1 MPDATS
7 AYPPPPP
14 PPNVAPPVYQGP
26 PGQPMPAYTPPPVSQ
41 PPAGYPLGWQQQPQ
55 PWQHQPQPAV
65 GAGWGTVGIVSQF
78 SGSAMWACI
87 AGLVTIVV
95 PFAFGRV
102 YFFLPII
109 GIITGIRAIRAG
121 KLIGGI
127 VGIALSAIGGLITI
141 VALTTPG

>member
-1 MPDATS
+1 MSDTTS
-7 AYPPPPP
+7 GYPPPPP
-14 PPNVAPPVYQGP
+14 PPNVAPPIYQGP
-26 PGQPMPAYTPPPVSQ
+26 PGQAMPAYTPPPVAQ
-41 PPAGYPLGWQQQPQ
+41 PPAGYPPAWQQQQ
-55 PWQHQPQPAV
+55 PWQQQAQASV
-65 GAGWGTVGIVSQF
+65 GAGWGAVGILSQF

-87 AGLVTIVV
+87 AGLVTIIV

-141 VALTTPG
+141 VALAGPR

>member
-1 MPDATS
+1 MPDTTS

-14 PPNVAPPVYQGP
+14 PPNVAPAVYQGP
-26 PGQPMPAYTPPPVSQ
+26 LGQPMPAYTPPPVSQ
-41 PPAGYPLGWQQQPQ
+41 PPAGYPLAWQQQQ
-55 PWQHQPQPAV
+55 PWQPQPQPAV
-65 GAGWGTVGIVSQF
+65 GAGWRTVGIVSQF

-127 VGIALSAIGGLITI
+127 VGIALSAIGGLITV
-141 VALTTPG
+141 VALTTPR